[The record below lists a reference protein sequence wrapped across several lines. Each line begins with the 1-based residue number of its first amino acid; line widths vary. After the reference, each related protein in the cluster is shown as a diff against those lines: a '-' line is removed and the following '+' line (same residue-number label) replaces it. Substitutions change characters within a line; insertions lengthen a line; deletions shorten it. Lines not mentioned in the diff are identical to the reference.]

1 MKKLVILCLVLG
13 LAGCEL
19 GDRDNK
25 RALGTLVGLGL
36 GAALGYS
43 ISGSSFHDQL
53 LTTTLAAAGGAA
65 AGYYLAERL
74 LPHDREKLDSTA
86 FNALNEAESGASV
99 AWGEKR
105 KGAWGSF
112 TLVRDYVSKE
122 GLPCREYVATINY
135 DGESGEIREAACRLD
150 NGSWRTV
157 TA

>member
-1 MKKLVILCLVLG
+1 MKHLVILCLVLG

-43 ISGSSFHDQL
+43 ISGSSLRDQFMM
-53 LTTTLAAAGGAA
+53 TTLTAAGGAA

-86 FNALNEAESGASV
+86 FNALNGAESGVSV
-99 AWGEKR
+99 AWGEKGE
-105 KGAWGSF
+105 GAWGSF
-112 TLVRDYVSKE
+112 TPVRDYVSKE
-122 GLPCREYVATINY
+122 GLSCREYVATINY

-150 NGSWRTV
+150 NGNWRTV
-157 TA
+157 TS

>member
-1 MKKLVILCLVLG
+1 MKQLFILCLVLG

-43 ISGSSFHDQL
+43 ISGSSFRDQFMM
-53 LTTTLAAAGGAA
+53 TTLTAAGGAA

-86 FNALNEAESGASV
+86 FNALNGADTGASV
-99 AWGEKR
+99 AWGEKG

-112 TLVRDYVSKE
+112 TPLRDYVSKE
-122 GLPCREYVATINY
+122 GLSCREYVATINY
-135 DGESGEIREAACRLD
+135 AGETGEVREAACRLD
-150 NGSWRTV
+150 NGNWRTV

>member
-1 MKKLVILCLVLG
+1 MKQLFILCLVLG

-43 ISGSSFHDQL
+43 ISGSSFRDQFMM
-53 LTTTLAAAGGAA
+53 TTLTAAGGAA

-86 FNALNEAESGASV
+86 FKALNSADSGTSV
-99 AWGEKR
+99 AWGEKG

-112 TLVRDYVSKE
+112 TPLRDYVSNE
-122 GLPCREYVATINY
+122 GLSCREYVATINY
-135 DGESGEIREAACRLD
+135 AGETGEVREAACRLD
-150 NGSWRTV
+150 NGNWRTV